1 MSPIKKKIPP
11 HSLNY
16 LNSPSSTFHNI
27 SNLLQTLK
35 AFAIDLWNFHFL
47 IQTISISS
55 FIIIQLLVTNRV
67 HNISTFLIQYNFHL
81 KTPLLHDSLFDP
93 SNPSKLVLK
102 KKKNHVNPCDN
113 PKPRPI
119 TKTSPP
125 SFRLIQPCLRKTFAP
140 LLLFLSIGSL
150 ADGHNP
156 RLLHHKT
163 AKRAR
168 EAARRVFFRVLDS

>member
-1 MSPIKKKIPP
+1 MILSLTLPIRR
-11 HSLNY
+11 
-16 LNSPSSTFHNI
+16 NSFS
-27 SNLLQTLK
+27 
-35 AFAIDLWNFHFL
+35 
-47 IQTISISS
+47 
-55 FIIIQLLVTNRV
+55 
-67 HNISTFLIQYNFHL
+67 
-81 KTPLLHDSLFDP
+81 
-93 SNPSKLVLK
+93 

-156 RLLHHKT
+156 VFYIIKPRKG
-163 AKRAR
+163 R
-168 EAARRVFFRVLDS
+168 ERQREESSSASLTPRVLVSSWAKKSREIEREREKEKGLLFVVTLIGTSFRERYSL

>member
-1 MSPIKKKIPP
+1 MILSLTLPIRR
-11 HSLNY
+11 
-16 LNSPSSTFHNI
+16 NSFS
-27 SNLLQTLK
+27 
-35 AFAIDLWNFHFL
+35 
-47 IQTISISS
+47 
-55 FIIIQLLVTNRV
+55 
-67 HNISTFLIQYNFHL
+67 
-81 KTPLLHDSLFDP
+81 
-93 SNPSKLVLK
+93 K
-102 KKKNHVNPCDN
+102 KKKTIHVNPCDN